1 MCIWNWEWGTVHN
14 FLLKLYGEKAPL
26 PVSLIPSQSHMGG
39 DEGHEV
45 ISDHPFPRPAGVGVA
60 AKLTQISM
68 EELPVGGGSQ

>member
-1 MCIWNWEWGTVHN
+1 
-14 FLLKLYGEKAPL
+14 
-26 PVSLIPSQSHMGG
+26 MGG

-68 EELPVGGGSQ
+68 DELPVGGGSQ